1 MKKFYQYVTNGNRPA
16 VITCVIYSFAW
27 ILIVSSAW
35 AIGLHRYD
43 LSKTISAYIAFRKWT
58 AVFYFVC
65 ATIMFLLL
73 VTYVHKLEMPLI
85 KKIVY
90 YIVFL
95 SVWGCSI
102 FPSNKE
108 WSVFVTSI
116 HLKCSYG
123 LMFSA
128 SFSFLLTSFFAKRR
142 GQRIFAIATFVY
154 ALFFIFAL
162 LVMKWPWFE
171 ETIFI
176 WENLCIYLIL
186 VELFLEAPRAPKK
199 KSQ

>member
-43 LSKTISAYIAFRKWT
+43 LSRTISAYIAFRKWT

-102 FPSNKE
+102 FPSNNE

-186 VELFLEAPRAPKK
+186 VELFLEASRAPEE